1 MPLRVAATHQRAS
14 NNFTYCVAENGI
26 LSSYENIPV
35 RFRRQVKTGSRRQI
49 TSYFTI
55 VMSCVVQFCICDLV
69 QHKIE

>member
-49 TSYFTI
+49 IYF
-55 VMSCVVQFCICDLV
+55 ICQQCNSASV
-69 QHKIE
+69 IWW